1 VTDEITIPAAEFA
14 GTQGRVATFGEL
26 TGAEDGTR
34 QAAAEKIYT
43 ITADGTGTGL
53 TVQGTVSA
61 AGTFTLATGTGA
73 EAPVATAGV
82 NYAADEAITIPA
94 SEFECEQAGE
104 SGPVATLGAI
114 TGGGATDPTRA
125 VAAEK
130 TYATTGGS
138 AGSSGL
144 TVSATVTAGT

>member
-1 VTDEITIPAAEFA
+1 MTDEITIPAAEFA

-104 SGPVATLGAI
+104 SGPVATRPARPSALSAAPPRLAARLGATSTPAAWARCAKI
-114 TGGGATDPTRA
+114 TWTAT
-125 VAAEK
+125 
-130 TYATTGGS
+130 
-138 AGSSGL
+138 
-144 TVSATVTAGT
+144 